1 MSVAVEGRLGKL
13 RLDEIARL
21 KFDALSS
28 CVGIDAS
35 KKKSIYD
42 KLIDYRYISCVDEL
56 AAGRYIRWI
65 NRRKDTN
72 RTTGPLLTNGGM
84 VLNVSTYDYYLP
96 GSTTTTTGKKRD
108 GDNDDDDDDDDDALL
123 EEEEE
128 EEQDATDTTP
138 SALRV
143 IQVKFISAK
152 NSPVRQII
160 FEDCL
165 VFQKLSVDEKLL
177 IAAQEHLAKKGD

>member
-28 CVGIDAS
+28 CAGIDAS

-65 NRRKDTN
+65 KRAHANRV
-72 RTTGPLLTNGGM
+72 TGPLLTNGGM
-84 VLNVSTYDYYLP
+84 VLNVSTYDLP
-96 GSTTTTTGKKRD
+96 GSTTTKTGGD
-108 GDNDDDDDDDDDALL
+108 GGDDDALL

-128 EEQDATDTTP
+128 EEEEEGNTDTTP
-138 SALRV
+138 SAVRV

-152 NSPVRQII
+152 KSPVRQII

-165 VFQKLSVDEKLL
+165 VFQKLSLDEKML
-177 IAAQEHLAKKGD
+177 IAAQEHLAKQVE